1 MWCSK
6 TWFGQGP
13 TPRGCM
19 LWGAQRLGHR
29 RARGR
34 RACGGSRSV
43 RIGIGTNR
51 RLNFSVNY
59 HCRDDRSLLE
69 HLGKGGI
76 YR

>member
-1 MWCSK
+1 
-6 TWFGQGP
+6 
-13 TPRGCM
+13 
-19 LWGAQRLGHR
+19 
-29 RARGR
+29 
-34 RACGGSRSV
+34 V

-76 YR
+76 YH